1 MDYLDKIIA
10 YESGDLDENTTIELF
25 AQLITDGSAWTL
37 QGHYG
42 RTASQL
48 ISLGI
53 ITRDGTINWDTV
65 SALRAGETVELQEHK
80 I

>member
-10 YESGDLDENTTIELF
+10 YESGDLNENSIIELF
-25 AQLITDGSAWTL
+25 SQLITDGSAWTL

-53 ITRDGTINWDTV
+53 ITRDGTIDWDTV
-65 SALRAGETVELQEHK
+65 SALRAGETVELQD
-80 I
+80 